1 VNAPAEP
8 YTFLLNAH
16 SRAQRREN
24 ALSMQK
30 PVSGLL
36 RLGTTPGMSAESE
49 GDGTETAATAP
60 GADAPD
66 PASVPAAPGP
76 DPPRG
81 RALIAQW
88 TVFWTIVVL
97 LLAAIFVVQNTEDVR
112 IDILLW
118 TVTVPLA
125 AALLLTLAAGGLIAS
140 LFSLVRQH
148 QYRSALRRRSAGD
161 R

>member
-1 VNAPAEP
+1 MGSSRASPLPVNAPAEP

-66 PASVPAAPGP
+66 PASGAGAGCRGPRPGGRAGRTGPRPAAGPCPDRPVDRLLDDRRAAPGG
-76 DPPRG
+76 D
-81 RALIAQW
+81 
-88 TVFWTIVVL
+88 
-97 LLAAIFVVQNTEDVR
+97 
-112 IDILLW
+112 
-118 TVTVPLA
+118 
-125 AALLLTLAAGGLIAS
+125 
-140 LFSLVRQH
+140 
-148 QYRSALRRRSAGD
+148 LRR
-161 R
+161 